1 MTIDEVID
9 KVAEGHTWHEEEH
22 TCAEGNDR
30 GGGEGEVFK
39 PIVGEI
45 YESHAGNNGCH
56 DTSYDSDGAIVD
68 FPALQTLFDKE
79 TTEGGEE
86 NNADG
91 GPISL
96 KQAAESGI
104 GSSSKE
110 EYDPIVETRY
120 LFYLLQFFICLSE
133 GDIFCEDFVG
143 KTAQSGDGV
152 KVDASVCEGGDA
164 GVGVFSI
171 FVPKGEEHV
180 GRHNGEDGFYVPC
193 FCHLLDFAL
202 NAHGGGSARKERACV
217 VAEEFGDVFEL
228 IVHFVVCDHGCVYSN
243 IRIH

>member
-30 GGGEGEVFK
+30 CGGEGEVFK

-79 TTEGGEE
+79 TTEGGEKH
-86 NNADG
+86 NANS

-110 EYDPIVETRY
+110 EYDPIVETGY
-120 LFYLLQFFICLSE
+120 LFLSLA
-133 GDIFCEDFVG
+133 IF
-143 KTAQSGDGV
+143 S
-152 KVDASVCEGGDA
+152 
-164 GVGVFSI
+164 
-171 FVPKGEEHV
+171 
-180 GRHNGEDGFYVPC
+180 
-193 FCHLLDFAL
+193 FA
-202 NAHGGGSARKERACV
+202 SARVTSSVKTSSERRLNRVMVSKLMPACARGEMQV
-217 VAEEFGDVFEL
+217 
-228 IVHFVVCDHGCVYSN
+228 
-243 IRIH
+243 